1 MPRADRRIG
10 ELLGLFRAEK
20 ADVAVGV
27 AVERTLVFVKEQ
39 VVFPPVELKKIGE
52 RLVRLGKLR
61 ARRKLEAVVVD
72 TKGPARGTA
81 PRRCSSSARRSFST
95 RCKDVSAR
103 YPGSCRLSSRL
114 SVL

>member
-27 AVERTLVFVKEQ
+27 AVERTIVFVKEQ

-61 ARRKLEAVVVD
+61 ATE
-72 TKGPARGTA
+72 T
-81 PRRCSSSARRSFST
+81 
-95 RCKDVSAR
+95 
-103 YPGSCRLSSRL
+103 
-114 SVL
+114 